1 MGPNRELEMSQL
13 SPKQVAVLQMVC
25 GAVKEAVE
33 AAGPLGAPGGVLY
46 AGMMSQGCTLQ
57 QFEGIMGGMVR
68 AGILVKK
75 GECYH
80 LAG

>member
-1 MGPNRELEMSQL
+1 MSQL
-13 SPKQVAVLQMVC
+13 SQKQVAVLQMVC

-33 AAGPLGAPGGVLY
+33 AAGSLGAPGGVLY
-46 AGMMSQGCTLQ
+46 AGMMSQGCTLR
-57 QFEGIMGGMVR
+57 QFEGIMAGMMK

-80 LAG
+80 VAG